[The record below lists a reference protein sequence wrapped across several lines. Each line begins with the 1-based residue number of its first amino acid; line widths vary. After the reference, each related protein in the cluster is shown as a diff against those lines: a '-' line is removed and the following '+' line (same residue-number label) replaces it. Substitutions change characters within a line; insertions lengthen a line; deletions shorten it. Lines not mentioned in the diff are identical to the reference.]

1 MAIDISVITD
11 QFLVSDILPILLIV
25 VGVLFL
31 VLAAV
36 MASDQTLSLLR
47 GNLRRLDRTF
57 VGYRNEAYFKRK
69 YASEQRSRQ
78 YRDWKRT
85 RGF

>member
-57 VGYRNEAYFKRK
+57 VGYLSHPGRLHRL
-69 YASEQRSRQ
+69 
-78 YRDWKRT
+78 
-85 RGF
+85 